1 MSLVLLLALVLQ
13 LPEYRERLAA
23 IDAQLQRG
31 ETARAAKA
39 AGELL
44 DAKVMVNGQ
53 ELSADRWALLPVSRG
68 EPHRARL
75 RALIEGWSNAPET
88 GARGLQPKL
97 LEEIRQQQELALPA
111 RGGELTSPDLPQ
123 KSLVERLRDW
133 LKRALQWLADRVG
146 DFLDWLFG
154 KDEVKTGKADAA
166 KGSVVWVLGGAV
178 VLILVL
184 VLALALASLR
194 GGRSPALARSPV
206 NPSLDDDPLS
216 RTVAGWETRAR
227 ELAAEGR
234 AREAIRA
241 WYHALLVRCYAA
253 GLLHYQRGR
262 TNWEYARALG
272 HQVAWRGQFE
282 ELTRQFDV
290 EWYGREASTAE
301 ALGAFA
307 DGAGEILRALGSG
320 R

>member
-1 MSLVLLLALVLQ
+1 MSIVLLLALVLQ

-23 IDAQLQRG
+23 IDARLQRG
-31 ETARAAKA
+31 ETAQAAKA

-53 ELSADRWALLPVSRG
+53 ELSADRWALLPLSRG

-75 RALIEGWSNAPET
+75 RALMEGLNDAPET
-88 GARGLQPKL
+88 GSRGLQSKL
-97 LEEIRQQQELALPA
+97 LEEIRQQQELALPQ
-111 RGGELTSPDLPQ
+111 GGELTAPDLSQ

-133 LKRALQWLADRVG
+133 FKRALQWLADRVG
-146 DFLDWLFG
+146 DFLDWLFH

-166 KGSVVWVLGGAV
+166 KGSVVWALGGAV
-178 VLILVL
+178 VLILIL

-194 GGRSPALARSPV
+194 GGRAPAPVRSLE
-206 NPSLDDDPLS
+206 NHSLDDDPLS

-227 ELAAEGR
+227 ELATEGR

-272 HQVAWRGQFE
+272 HQVTWRGQFE

-307 DGAGEILRALGSG
+307 DGAGEILRALGGG